1 MIIKMEHRTLV
12 INIFIT
18 TKYTNILRTYKI
30 KNKIKQFKNNEMF
43 FKLAKIYKILS
54 NLNLQ

>member
-1 MIIKMEHRTLV
+1 MEHRTLV

-18 TKYTNILRTYKI
+18 TKYTNVLRIYKI

-43 FKLAKIYKILS
+43 FKLAKIYNPFKYKSTVIKLK
-54 NLNLQ
+54 